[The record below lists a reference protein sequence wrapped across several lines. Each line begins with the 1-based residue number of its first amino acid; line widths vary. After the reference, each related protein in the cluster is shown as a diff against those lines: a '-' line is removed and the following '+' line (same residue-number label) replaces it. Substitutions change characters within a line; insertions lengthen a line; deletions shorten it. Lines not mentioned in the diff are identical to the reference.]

1 MSEPSRSSITSTP
14 GALATGLLAV
24 IYGFGVAFLPD
35 LGLLNTLWLW
45 GGAAVVGVMFVVFL
59 VIPFFRRASR

>member
-45 GGAAVVGVMFVVFL
+45 VGAAVVGVMFVVFL